1 MSLIKLIKNNIG
13 ESYALGLFIIVLS
26 VGIFSLAFMSE
37 ENKITGYAALG
48 ADMISAPA
56 ENNFPEFNDVDSLKT
71 LAPGDYFIDDN
82 GVVYWTGDSRMPAIA
97 KVKEID
103 DAQNFL
109 EETFRVHELFQPA
122 VEAGIVV
129 VVLVFKVFEVL
140 WGVEIIV

>member
-103 DAQNFL
+103 DAQKNRQIYIDGSGRIGYIVGSIPAI
-109 EETFRVHELFQPA
+109 EKQPD
-122 VEAGIVV
+122 ED
-129 VVLVFKVFEVL
+129 
-140 WGVEIIV
+140 